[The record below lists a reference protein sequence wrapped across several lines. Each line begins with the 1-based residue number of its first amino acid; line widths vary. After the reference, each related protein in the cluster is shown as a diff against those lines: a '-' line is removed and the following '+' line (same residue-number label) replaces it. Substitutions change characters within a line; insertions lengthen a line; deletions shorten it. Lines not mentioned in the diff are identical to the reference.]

1 MSESGDV
8 AVQTRPGHVAV
19 VEIRRPPHNYFD
31 VNLIEELA
39 DTYDKLAAGS
49 EVRAIVL
56 AAQGKHF
63 CAGADFAGTSTAA
76 AVSAEEGAPAL
87 YRAALRLFT
96 APIPVVAAVQGSA
109 IGGGVGLAL
118 SADFRVASPET
129 RFVANFSRLGLHQ
142 GFGLSVTLPAVVGRQ
157 KALDL
162 LYTGRRVGGQ
172 EAFEIGLADRLAP
185 AEGLLEAALAFAAEI
200 AAAAPL
206 AVRSIRQTM
215 WADLVPAIQ
224 AATEREASEQA
235 ILRATT
241 DFAEGVRATTERRDP
256 RFTGR

>member
-8 AVQTRPGHVAV
+8 AVQTRPDHVAV

-31 VNLIEELA
+31 VHLIEELA

-109 IGGGVGLAL
+109 IGGGVGLAV

-129 RFVANFSRLGLHQ
+129 RFVANF
-142 GFGLSVTLPAVVGRQ
+142 
-157 KALDL
+157 
-162 LYTGRRVGGQ
+162 
-172 EAFEIGLADRLAP
+172 
-185 AEGLLEAALAFAAEI
+185 
-200 AAAAPL
+200 
-206 AVRSIRQTM
+206 
-215 WADLVPAIQ
+215 
-224 AATEREASEQA
+224 
-235 ILRATT
+235 
-241 DFAEGVRATTERRDP
+241 
-256 RFTGR
+256 

>member
-1 MSESGDV
+1 
-8 AVQTRPGHVAV
+8 
-19 VEIRRPPHNYFD
+19 RPPHNYFD
-31 VNLIEELA
+31 VHLVEELA

-56 AAQGKHF
+56 AAQGRHF
-63 CAGADFAGTSTAA
+63 CAGADFAGASTAA
-76 AVSAEEGAPAL
+76 AVTAEEGAPAL
-87 YRAALRLFT
+87 YRAAARLFA

-162 LYTGRRVGGQ
+162 LYTGRRVAGQ

-185 AEGLLEAALAFAAEI
+185 AEGLRDAALAFAAEI

-241 DFAEGVRATTERRDP
+241 DFAEGVRATAERRAP
-256 RFTGR
+256 HFTGR